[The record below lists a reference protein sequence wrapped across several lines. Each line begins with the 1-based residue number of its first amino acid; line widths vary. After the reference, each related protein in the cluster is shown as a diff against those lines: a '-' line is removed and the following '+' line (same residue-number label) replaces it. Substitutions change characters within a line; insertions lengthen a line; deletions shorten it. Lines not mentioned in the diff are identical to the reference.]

1 MIHDNMGLEKERL
14 QSKVMGSPLNETKKK
29 GFNTGKGL
37 EFNLSIGL
45 NLHGTDNDP
54 GHGRHEQEAEVP
66 RHWTRPAVSSISSLG
81 TLSLRRK

>member
-14 QSKVMGSPLNETKKK
+14 HSKSNGFSIKQNKKK

-45 NLHGTDNDP
+45 NLHSTDNDP

-66 RHWTRPAVSSISSLG
+66 RHWTGRPSPPSAPWEP
-81 TLSLRRK
+81 